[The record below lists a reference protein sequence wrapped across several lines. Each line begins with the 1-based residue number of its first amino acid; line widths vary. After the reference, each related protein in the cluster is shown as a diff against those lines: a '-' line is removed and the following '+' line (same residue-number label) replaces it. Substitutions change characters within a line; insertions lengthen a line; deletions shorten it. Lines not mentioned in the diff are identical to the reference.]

1 MATKDYSSKQE
12 KMIAYYLN
20 WRVVS
25 GSGAAPC
32 VPGDVISYSWLG
44 ECKTHTSEKADIAFL
59 DSWWQKIKEEAI
71 VKHRNPVL
79 FVDNGTQKADCTWC
93 LFSLATLNGKVHEEK
108 SLKIKKNAVN
118 VKFNHLEMRRE
129 YRRMNTDRDVIIVFT
144 SKIGKSNPDEIVGIL
159 PLEVFASLFE
169 ER

>member
-1 MATKDYSSKQE
+1 MATKDYSNKQE
-12 KMIAYYLN
+12 KMIADYLN
-20 WRVVS
+20 WKVVS

-44 ECKTHTSEKADIAFL
+44 ECKTHTSEKEDITFL
-59 DSWWQKIKEEAI
+59 DSWWQKIKEEAV

-79 FVDNGTQKADCTWC
+79 CVDNGTQKSNCTWC
-93 LFSLATLNGKVHEEK
+93 LFSLSALNGKLHKEE

-118 VKFNHLEMRRE
+118 IKFNNLEMRRH
-129 YRRMNTDRDVIIVFT
+129 YRQLNTDGDVITVLT
-144 SKIGKSNPDEIVGIL
+144 AKIGKSNPGEIVGIL

>member
-12 KMIAYYLN
+12 KMIADYLN
-20 WRVVS
+20 WKVVS

-44 ECKTHTSEKADIAFL
+44 ECKTHTSERSDITFL
-59 DSWWQKIKEEAI
+59 DSWWQKIKDEAVI
-71 VKHRNPVL
+71 KRRTPVL
-79 FVDNGTQKADCTWC
+79 FVDNGTQKSNCTWC
-93 LFSLATLNGKVHEEK
+93 LFPLNALVGKNYTEK

-118 VKFNHLEMRRE
+118 VKFDNLEMRRE
-129 YRRMNTDRDVIIVFT
+129 YRHLNMDGDVIIVLT
-144 SKIGKSNPDEIVGIL
+144 SNIGKSNPSEKVGIL
-159 PLEVFASLFE
+159 PLEVFGSLFE